1 MSSVY
6 SIGTFPNARR
16 AAVQRLHARMSW
28 AIIANMETQKIPKR
42 VPKPKLTREQ
52 IREGLKSQPMEALL
66 LGAGNAKKTTLTA
79 KQQRFAQAL
88 ALGETKAGAYRSA
101 YDTHSKPIIQSHEG
115 QRLAKHPA
123 IALQVEAL
131 KLAAEARAYATPPAL
146 RALVL
151 ERLTAHAIDP
161 DVKPAQRL
169 RALELLGK
177 VTEVAAF
184 TERRE
189 LIKVTDSGQARTKLI
204 QTLRDAMRAGA
215 VDAVILEPISKK
227 DNEING
233 KSEVDQDLIDQGEQV
248 PIDAAPSKPEPSSN
262 SVTHAAA
269 EPSNAETIEPD
280 SRTA

>member
-1 MSSVY
+1 MACIAIGI
-6 SIGTFPNARR
+6 SIRTYPNARR
-16 AAVQRLHARMSW
+16 AAALMLHTVDQCSMIR
-28 AIIANMETQKIPKR
+28 NMETQKIPKR

-66 LGAGNAKKTTLTA
+66 LGAGNARKTTLTA
-79 KQQRFAQAL
+79 KQQKFAQAL

-101 YDTHSKPIIQSHEG
+101 YDTNSKPAIQSLEG
-115 QRLAKHPA
+115 QRLAAHPS
-123 IALQVEAL
+123 IALQVDAL
-131 KLAAEARAYATPPAL
+131 RLAAEARAYATPPAL

-161 DVKPAQRL
+161 EVKPAQRL

-189 LIKVTDSGQARTKLI
+189 LIKVTDSNQARTKLI

-215 VDAVILEPISKK
+215 VDATILEPLISA
-227 DNEING
+227 EHV
-233 KSEVDQDLIDQGEQV
+233 EPVT
-248 PIDAAPSKPEPSSN
+248 IDAEPSSN
-262 SVTHAAA
+262 SVTDPAA
-269 EPSNAETIEPD
+269 EPSDAEPIEQD
-280 SRTA
+280 SRTE

>member
-1 MSSVY
+1 MIVPMQPQN
-6 SIGTFPNARR
+6 IPTG
-16 AAVQRLHARMSW
+16 
-28 AIIANMETQKIPKR
+28 IPKAKQR
-42 VPKPKLTREQ
+42 TKLTREQ
-52 IREGLKSQPMEALL
+52 IREGLKAQPMEALL

-79 KQQRFAQAL
+79 KQQKFAQAL
-88 ALGETKAGAYRSA
+88 AMGETKAGAYRAA

-123 IALQVEAL
+123 IALQVDAL
-131 KLAAEARAYATPPAL
+131 RLAAEAREYATPPAL

-189 LIKVTDSGQARTKLI
+189 LIKVTDSGQARTRLI

-215 VDAVILEPISKK
+215 VDATVLLPLVRDDPVTVDAVQSSEPT
-227 DNEING
+227 D
-233 KSEVDQDLIDQGEQV
+233 
-248 PIDAAPSKPEPSSN
+248 PSDS
-262 SVTHAAA
+262 
-269 EPSNAETIEPD
+269 IE
-280 SRTA
+280 

>member
-1 MSSVY
+1 MLY
-6 SIGTFPNARR
+6 DPP
-16 AAVQRLHARMSW
+16 
-28 AIIANMETQKIPKR
+28 METQKIPKGI
-42 VPKPKLTREQ
+42 PKAKRPKLTREQ

-79 KQQRFAQAL
+79 KQQKFAQAL
-88 ALGETKAGAYRSA
+88 ASGETKAGAYRSA
-101 YDTHSKPIIQSHEG
+101 YDTNSKPAIQSLEG
-115 QRLAKHPA
+115 QRLAAHPS
-123 IALQVEAL
+123 IALQVDAL
-131 KLAAEARAYATPPAL
+131 RLAAEARAYATPPAL

-189 LIKVTDSGQARTKLI
+189 LIKVTDSSQARTKLI

-215 VDAVILEPISKK
+215 VDAVILEPSCKK

-233 KSEVDQDLIDQGEQV
+233 ITEVDQDS
-248 PIDAAPSKPEPSSN
+248 IDAAPADPEPGSN
-262 SVTHAAA
+262 SVTATA
-269 EPSNAETIEPD
+269 EPAGAVTSEPVEHD
-280 SRTA
+280 AGAAQPDGPPA